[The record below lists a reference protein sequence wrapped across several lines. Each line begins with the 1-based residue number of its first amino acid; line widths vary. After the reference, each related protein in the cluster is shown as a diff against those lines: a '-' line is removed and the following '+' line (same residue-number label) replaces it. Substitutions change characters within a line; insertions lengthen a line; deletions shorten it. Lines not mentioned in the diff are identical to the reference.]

1 MDLSVGEHTA
11 VATRLLAF
19 DGGVVKTLPNMKE
32 VEDKYGVEI
41 YHHLAVGMKVNEYHT
56 NLDGCGYIVA
66 RADTREEAVKKA
78 ETVLE
83 YFKST
88 IFEG

>member
-1 MDLSVGEHTA
+1 MDISGT
-11 VATRLLAF
+11 F
-19 DGGVVKTLPNMKE
+19 PSNKTIKE
-32 VEDKYGVEI
+32 KYGVEI
-41 YHHLAVGMKVNEYHT
+41 YHHLAAGMKVNEYHT